1 MAARTFPTVGVSPI
15 DVYTLDDRPG
25 IYCEQ
30 VVTLPS
36 TTEVMGVKVVAAPT
50 MISGG
55 NYIALDVR
63 VTTAGTAGTW
73 ASAIYAKMTQ
83 GATKNISGYL
93 CAAEFELTNTVAIP
107 SDMAVLVL
115 DCTVSYTGTPAACIP
130 YIMCRDYGSTD
141 ADVFARFYDHTK
153 ATTDGTKLVSS
164 LSDTFETNVDIALAM
179 MYGTTKFWL
188 LGSTTTPA

>member
-1 MAARTFPTVGVSPI
+1 MARTFPTCGVSPI
-15 DVYTLDDRPG
+15 DAYVTDDRPCAYFEH
-25 IYCEQ
+25 I
-30 VVTLPS
+30 VTLPS
-36 TTEVMGVKVVAAPT
+36 TAEVRAVYVVATPT

-55 NYIALDVR
+55 NYIGFDVR

-83 GATKNISGYL
+83 GTTKNVNGYL
-93 CAAEFELTNTVAIP
+93 CAAEFELANAVVNP
-107 SDMAVLVL
+107 SNMAVLVL
-115 DCTVSYTGTPAACIP
+115 NCSVSYTGTPPAAVP

-141 ADVFARFYDHTK
+141 ADVFARFLDHTK
-153 ATTDGTKLVSS
+153 ATTDGTKLISS
-164 LSDTFETNVDIALAM
+164 TTGTFETNVDIALAM

>member
-1 MAARTFPTVGVSPI
+1 MARTFPTVGVSPI
-15 DVYTLDDRPG
+15 DAYNTDDRPSA
-25 IYCEQ
+25 YFEQ
-30 VVTLPS
+30 VVTLPDTS
-36 TTEVMGVKVVAAPT
+36 EVRNVYILGTPT

-63 VTTAGTAGTW
+63 VVTAGTAGTW

-83 GATKNISGYL
+83 GATKNINGYL
-93 CAAEFELTNTVAIP
+93 CAAEFELTNTVASP
-107 SDMAVLVL
+107 SNMAVIVL
-115 DCTVSYTGTPAACIP
+115 DCTVSYTGTPAVCIP

-164 LSDTFETNVDIALAM
+164 LSNTFETNVDIALAM